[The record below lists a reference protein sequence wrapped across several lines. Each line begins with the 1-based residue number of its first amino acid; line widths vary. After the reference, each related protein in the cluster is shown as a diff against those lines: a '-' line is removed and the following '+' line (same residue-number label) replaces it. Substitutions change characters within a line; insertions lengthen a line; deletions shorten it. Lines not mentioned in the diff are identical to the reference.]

1 MIRQPPRSTRTV
13 TRFPYTTLFRSACP
27 SRPRPSP
34 ATCAAAA
41 ATACLVAG
49 PRAGTRASRKCRTGP
64 ARRTGRAAA
73 RSPPVD
79 ARAVIALPWWGY
91 PRCPAANS
99 MSTLRIVLVD
109 DHTIVRSG
117 FRPLLELEPGWPVIA
132 EVGSA
137 QELAA
142 WLLHSTCDVLVLDLS
157 LPDGDGLVMLRHF
170 LAQRQPLATVVLTVP
185 DGAPPVTE
193 R

>member
-1 MIRQPPRSTRTV
+1 MIRRPPRSTRTD
-13 TRFPYTTLFRSACP
+13 TLFPYTTLFRSP
-27 SRPRPSP
+27 G
-34 ATCAAAA
+34 
-41 ATACLVAG
+41 AG

-79 ARAVIALPWWGY
+79 ARAVIALQWWGY

-117 FRPLLELEPGWPVIA
+117 FRQLLELEPGWQVIA

-137 QELAA
+137 QEDRK
-142 WLLHSTCDVLVLDLS
+142 STRLNSSHQC
-157 LPDGDGLVMLRHF
+157 
-170 LAQRQPLATVVLTVP
+170 
-185 DGAPPVTE
+185 E
-193 R
+193 